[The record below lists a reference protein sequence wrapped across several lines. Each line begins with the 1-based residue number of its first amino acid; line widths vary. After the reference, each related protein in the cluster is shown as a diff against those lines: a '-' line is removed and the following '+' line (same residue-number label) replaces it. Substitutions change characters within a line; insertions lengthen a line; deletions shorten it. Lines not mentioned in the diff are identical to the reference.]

1 MNTEDKIKEL
11 LNECPINK
19 AHLTEDEL
27 SAYHQGLRCGAY
39 NMAEWKDKQFKEEK
53 KQWIEKAVE
62 WIENNIIGMMD
73 GDLPYIQSTY
83 DVSKNEFIEDF
94 KQAVK
99 VE

>member
-39 NMAEWKDKQFKEEK
+39 NMAEWKDDYYK
-53 KQWIEKAVE
+53 KLLDLLVKSGADADIITDY
-62 WIENNIIGMMD
+62 IENCI
-73 GDLPYIQSTY
+73 
-83 DVSKNEFIEDF
+83 
-94 KQAVK
+94 
-99 VE
+99 